1 MSDFAVAHLIVGQAD
16 VLAAGMNER
25 VRIFAQQPVVNRLAG
40 EGDGVSFSF
49 GAVSPAVEDDENQR
63 FWMGHRSKSSF
74 INSERSIRRYWA
86 TRERIE
92 LRVPVLRNLCA
103 GTVTA

>member
-1 MSDFAVAHLIVGQAD
+1 MADFTVAHLIVGQAD
-16 VLAAGMNER
+16 VSPAGMDQR
-25 VRIFAQQPVVNRLAG
+25 VGIFAQQAVVNRFASQR
-40 EGDGVSFSF
+40 DGVGFGF
-49 GAVSPAVEDDENQR
+49 GAISPAVEDDENQR
-63 FWMGHRSKSSF
+63 FWMGHRSKSSL